1 MSKKASA
8 IVLAIVAVIVLA
20 IAFFAVYPVT
30 ISYGQDGYKQYHS
43 PLSLIQTS
51 SLYTDTVE
59 GTYTL
64 RLDKDVTS
72 DSVVKQIGKRLDNI
86 YGYYACPISVNG
98 DTLTLTVPKTANS
111 EKTSAETVL
120 GNVTAVGKVEI
131 LNTVVS
137 NNNNSSAKYS
147 SSAVVVKD
155 GHFKSVKART
165 YASGTNTYF
174 IVEITL
180 NDEGTKTASALSTGT
195 AYYVALDESLSTY
208 CYKAS
213 NSQIQLYAQSQAQSN
228 LFVGYLNSGALGG
241 TLSLD
246 DTVTH
251 TSIVGLIV
259 ACAFAAVVV
268 IGWIVLLA
276 KFKALGIAGI
286 YSQLIV
292 LVVFVIVVGL
302 AGGQVFNTASLV
314 GLLCG
319 YALMFYFTYTQFAAI
334 HGYASEKTF
343 ASACHRGYADTNK
356 LNLIVHAVA
365 VVLGAIMWLIPTLVT
380 APFGNI
386 FLYLAVLSFIATFGL
401 NRLFVK
407 VVAPFIEGASK

>member
-1 MSKKASA
+1 MSKKASV

-64 RLDKDVTS
+64 RLDEDVTS
-72 DSVVKQIGKRLDNI
+72 DTVVKQISKRLGNM

-120 GNVTAVGKVEI
+120 SNVTAVGKVEI
-131 LNTVVS
+131 LSTAAS
-137 NNNNSSAKYS
+137 SSSSSASYS

-165 YASGTNTYF
+165 YASGTSTYF
-174 IVEITL
+174 IVEINL
-180 NDEGTKTASALSTGT
+180 NDEGTKAASALSTGT

-213 NSQIQLYAQSQAQSN
+213 DSQIQLYTQSQAQSN
-228 LFVGYLNSGALGG
+228 LYVGYINSGALSG

-251 TSIVGLIV
+251 TGIGGLIV
-259 ACAFAAVVV
+259 ACAFAAIVV

-292 LVVFVIVVGL
+292 LVAFVIIVGL
-302 AGGQVFNTASLV
+302 AGGQVFNTAALV
-314 GLLCG
+314 GLLGG

-356 LNLIVHAVA
+356 LNLIVHAIA
-365 VVLGAIMWLIPTLVT
+365 VVLGGIMWLIPTLVT

-386 FLYLAVLSFIATFGL
+386 FLYMAVLSFIATFGL

-407 VVAPFIEGASK
+407 VVAPFIEGANK